1 MVRGQN
7 VVLVV
12 VGECRV
18 VVVGVDQRAVEGYVV
33 EVVFDAGE
41 GRVVVVV
48 GVDQRAVEGHVVEVV
63 VVAGEGRVVVVGR
76 SKSCRG
82 SCC

>member
-1 MVRGQN
+1 MLL
-7 VVLVV
+7 LVD
-12 VGECRV
+12 R
-18 VVVGVDQRAVEGYVV
+18 RAVEGHVV
-33 EVVFDAGE
+33 EVVVIVVAGE
-41 GRVVVVV
+41 GRVVVV
-48 GVDQRAVEGHVVEVV
+48 GVDQRAVEGHVVEV